1 MLYSVDSCKYVDH
14 VPHQKEF
21 DKWMKRLSDDEYQKI
36 LEALYDKIGEDDIST
51 AGWIPGHDWTDTVF
65 EPIYEAC
72 DRDFVQAGM
81 FFGLIVF
88 DYLMKRK
95 DKVWGFGRYEKD
107 GQPISSMTYFVIRN
121 APSR

>member
-65 EPIYEAC
+65 
-72 DRDFVQAGM
+72 
-81 FFGLIVF
+81 

-107 GQPISSMTYFVIRN
+107 GQPISSMTYFVIKN
-121 APSR
+121 APKR